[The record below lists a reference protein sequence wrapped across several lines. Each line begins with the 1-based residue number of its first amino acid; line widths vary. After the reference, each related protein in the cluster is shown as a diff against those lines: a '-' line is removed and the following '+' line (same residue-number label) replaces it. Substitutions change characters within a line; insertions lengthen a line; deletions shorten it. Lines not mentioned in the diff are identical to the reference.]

1 MDSPCQFLN
10 KYLNLLKPCSEIETA
25 FMRELQ
31 AQQQV
36 LDLVRH
42 FGTFRMLTLT
52 SIIGAIRHTIP
63 EEEKVTLFGKTTV
76 QDRSQ

>member
-42 FGTFRMLTLT
+42 FGTSRMLTLT

-63 EEEKVTLFGKTTV
+63 EEEKAMLSTMKIV
-76 QDRSQ
+76 RRRNR